1 MTTKT
6 TTMLLGIVTAL
17 TLGISSPMVYANH
30 GVGSGSWADG
40 DVTYECLT
48 SLDDLSTTSN
58 VDPCPDIATAV
69 GAWNAVATSTFDL
82 NEVSSN
88 GESTYGSANLASGVR
103 GENSNTVSN
112 SGGPTMDYADISF
125 NTDHNWSDRV
135 GGDSWKFWEC
145 YDFISVA
152 THESGHT
159 VRLVHDSGSTLMKSS
174 HSCGE
179 VYRTLATHD
188 DDAVDAKY

>member
-1 MTTKT
+1 MTRNTNK
-6 TTMLLGIVTAL
+6 TMLLGIVTAL
-17 TLGISSPMVYANH
+17 AIGLSMPSAFANH

-40 DVTYECLT
+40 NVTYECLT
-48 SLDDLSTTSN
+48 SLGSLSTTSN

-69 GAWNAVATSTFDL
+69 TAWNNVNSTFDL
-82 NEVSSN
+82 NEVGSN
-88 GESTYGSANLASGVR
+88 GESTYGSADLASGTR
-103 GENSNTVSN
+103 GQNSNTVSN
-112 SGGPTMDYADISF
+112 SGGSVMDYADISF

-159 VRLVHDSGSTLMKSS
+159 VRLTHDSTSTLMKAT

-179 VYRTLATHD
+179 VYRTLASHD
-188 DDAVDAKY
+188 TSTVETKY